1 MEFPLYLWIGFIVIV
16 TAITILDLR
25 TLHKD
30 AHTISIRES
39 STMVAIWVLLASV
52 FCTFIYFYAGRVR
65 ALEFITGYVVEL
77 SLSMDNVF
85 VFLLIFMYLKIPK
98 NLQHRVLFWGILGAI
113 AMRLIMITGGIYV
126 FQNFVWVF
134 YIFGAI
140 LIISAIKIFFVDMH
154 QDSFGSTSNGLRS
167 LLNRFGRFSNTLDGE
182 KFITIDKQTGKK
194 LFTPLFVALVLVE
207 KTDLIFALD
216 SIPAIL
222 AITQSPFV
230 VFTSNIFAILG
241 LRSLYFVV
249 DGLVERFKYLKYG
262 ISLILGFVGVKMIS
276 SIQGFHMP
284 IEYSLVFILSVLLGS
299 IVISWYLTGKNH
311 HK

>member
-1 MEFPLYLWIGFIVIV
+1 MEFPLYLWIGFIVVV

-25 TLHKD
+25 TLHKNP
-30 AHTISIRES
+30 HNISMRES
-39 STMVAIWVLLASV
+39 STMVAIWVLLASI

-85 VFLLIFMYLKIPK
+85 VFFLVFSYLKIPR

-113 AMRLIMITGGIYV
+113 AMRLIMITGGIYI

-134 YIFGAI
+134 YVFGAI

-154 QDSFGSTSNGLRS
+154 QDSFGNNSNGLMQ
-167 LLNRFGRFSNTLDGE
+167 LLTRFGRFSNKLDGE
-182 KFITIDKQTGKK
+182 KFITIDKKSGKK
-194 LFTPLFVALVLVE
+194 VFTPLFVALILVE
-207 KTDLIFALD
+207 KTDLVFALD

-249 DGLVERFKYLKYG
+249 EGLVERFRYLKYG
-262 ISLILGFVGVKMIS
+262 ISLILGFVGVKMIA

-284 IEYSLVFILSVLLGS
+284 IEYSLMFILLVLIGS
-299 IVISWYLTGKNH
+299 ILISWHLTGRANH
-311 HK
+311 K